1 MIRNQCNTASC
12 TSQTTMNNLDPTP
25 FKLCLWAYS
34 TGNPNAPLN
43 RWSWGHHLLLPCST
57 GQRSGPGWPGSHYA
71 SSRAR
76 SPPRGQLVLW
86 YDITCGRMLPYLVV
100 VLYKPFCD
108 KFKLKRF
115 NMVTWHELWPL
126 SFLLLPHSA
135 SGCASCCSFPVFQ
148 GARRCWSSR
157 TWTRLRSRRWNGT
170 RKSGRHNQRHKF
182 WPLGGAK
189 CKRHLGVAME
199 WFGGEQTMSNT
210 TVARRCHATRG
221 ENAQAVKPPFG
232 SIWQV
237 ATSFVGMSIWK
248 LKCNHEQ
255 SITIIR
261 HQVHQ
266 VLLALPRTAPLQF
279 ARIWT
284 LHRDSALL
292 KLRFLPEQRVLE
304 VFLHLNVHSRS
315 SSK

>member
-1 MIRNQCNTASC
+1 MLHVAAFRCSEQVLDAAEVQELELDSEAEDEMELESPEDTTSGTSSGHSQEPVQAALGSC
-12 TSQTTMNNLDPTP
+12 D
-25 FKLCLWAYS
+25 
-34 TGNPNAPLN
+34 G
-43 RWSWGHHLLLPCST
+43 
-57 GQRSGPGWPGSHYA
+57 
-71 SSRAR
+71 
-76 SPPRGQLVLW
+76 
-86 YDITCGRMLPYLVV
+86 VV
-100 VLYKPFCD
+100 
-108 KFKLKRF
+108 
-115 NMVTWHELWPL
+115 W
-126 SFLLLPHSA
+126 
-135 SGCASCCSFPVFQ
+135 
-148 GARRCWSSR
+148 
-157 TWTRLRSRRWNGT
+157 
-170 RKSGRHNQRHKF
+170 RHRV
-182 WPLGGAK
+182 
-189 CKRHLGVAME
+189 RY
-199 WFGGEQTMSNT
+199 EQTMSNT

-237 ATSFVGMSIWK
+237 ATSSLGMSILK

-255 SITIIR
+255 SITLIR